1 MCKPLLTLSV
11 FAALSFSSIA
21 RADDAYSYSFSGT
34 GVSGSGIVTLADTA
48 ASDTF
53 QVTSISGQVNTIDIS
68 GLLPSATYNNN
79 DNLFYNGDPFLD
91 PQGVSF
97 QLSNGA
103 DVNISFYSDDYYF
116 EGDGNFIL
124 DGGTPPMPQ
133 FQRAILQPLTAA
145 DSTTIQLSSFT
156 FAPLSTAATPEP
168 SSLAL
173 AGTGLAALAAFLRRR
188 VEA

>member
-1 MCKPLLTLSV
+1 MYKPLLTFAI
-11 FAALSFSSIA
+11 FAALSFSPIA
-21 RADDAYSYSFSGT
+21 RADDSYSYSFSGT

-48 ASDTF
+48 DSNTF
-53 QVTSISGQVNTIDIS
+53 QVTSISGQVNSINIS

-103 DVNISFYSDDYYF
+103 DVNISYYSDDYYF

-133 FQRAILQPLTAA
+133 FQRGILLPLTVANN
-145 DSTTIQLSSFT
+145 TTIQLDSFT
-156 FAPLSTAATPEP
+156 FAPLDTATTPEP

-173 AGTGLAALAAFLRRR
+173 AGTGLVAAAAFLRRR
-188 VEA
+188 VQA